1 MKLDKQILDLKSKY
15 SELNQK
21 LMNSENLDN
30 KQIIQINKDLSKLHP
45 IIELSNTI
53 EKLEN
58 EIRGYKDILENEND
72 EDLRDIAKVELP
84 DFEKELD
91 QKNKDLLI
99 ALLPKDEADEKNVIL
114 EIRAGTGGD
123 EAALFPCC
131 TNLRTLCVHMK
142 MGTTQLHSCYLMSQ
156 R

>member
-30 KQIIQINKDLSKLHP
+30 KQIIQINKDLSKLQP
-45 IIELSNTI
+45 IIELSDAI

-72 EDLRDIAKVELP
+72 EDLRDLAKSELP
-84 DFEKELD
+84 DFEKELE
-91 QKNKDLLI
+91 QNNKDLLV
-99 ALLPKDEADEKNVIL
+99 ALLPKDEADEKMLFWRL
-114 EIRAGTGGD
+114 ERGLV
-123 EAALFPCC
+123 EMRRLFLLETSIECMKD
-131 TNLRTLCVHMK
+131 TLP
-142 MGTTQLHSCYLMSQ
+142 
-156 R
+156 

>member
-84 DFEKELD
+84 DFEIELD
-91 QKNKDLLI
+91 QKNNELI
-99 ALLPKDEADEKNVIL
+99 IAFLPKDEADENNVII
-114 EIRAGTGGD
+114 EIRAGTVGE
-123 EAALFPCC
+123 EAAVFARDLYRFCESYSSLKNWGFQP
-131 TNLRTLCVHMK
+131 LEKIERV
-142 MGTTQLHSCYLMSQ
+142 
-156 R
+156 

>member
-15 SELNQK
+15 SDLNQK

-58 EIRGYKDILENEND
+58 DLKSKD
-72 EDLRDIAKVELP
+72 KVIKFSELA
-84 DFEKELD
+84 
-91 QKNKDLLI
+91 NK
-99 ALLPKDEADEKNVIL
+99 
-114 EIRAGTGGD
+114 
-123 EAALFPCC
+123 
-131 TNLRTLCVHMK
+131 
-142 MGTTQLHSCYLMSQ
+142 
-156 R
+156 